1 MFKEEQQAIDQ
12 LNQLLRP
19 VQAKFEIV
27 ELFLQLDNYTRFH
40 SYRVKEIVF
49 AIATLQNLS
58 TEQLTELFLAAFL
71 HDIGKVA
78 IPDELLNK
86 NTRLNEKEL
95 TYVRMH
101 AKIGADMC
109 AMFKLPKTIV
119 EAIRCHHEYFNGA
132 GYPFGL
138 SATAIPLESRII
150 AVADALDVML
160 VGRNYSKPRSLD
172 DAIKIMMLNS
182 GSQFDPVLVNSLLTS
197 IKQNKSAV
205 WMKSAQFYN

>member
-12 LNQLLRP
+12 LNQLLKP
-19 VQAKFEIV
+19 IQAKYEIV

-40 SYRVKEIVF
+40 SYRVKEVVF
-49 AIATLQNLS
+49 AIATLQNMPS
-58 TEQLTELFLAAFL
+58 NQLADLMLASFL

-95 TYVRMH
+95 QYVRMH
-101 AKIGADMC
+101 ARIGADMC
-109 AMFKLPKTIV
+109 AMFHISESIV

-132 GYPFGL
+132 GYPYGL
-138 SATAIPLESRII
+138 TAAAIPLESRII

-160 VGRNYSKPRSLD
+160 VGRSYSKPRSLE

-182 GSQFDPVLVNSLLTS
+182 GSQFDPALVNTLLTT
-197 IKQNKSAV
+197 IKQNKNAT
-205 WMKSAQFYN
+205 WMKYARAYH